1 MKHNP
6 NRPRRREP
14 YHYDAT
20 GAQYVACSLAILQHG
35 QSIPVK
41 VLQMVYHMLLPYGP
55 SGVQSDEP

>member
-6 NRPRRREP
+6 TRPRRREP
-14 YHYDAT
+14 YHYDAE
-20 GAQYVACSLAILQHG
+20 GALYIASILSILQHG

-55 SGVQSDEP
+55 SGDTKR

>member
-1 MKHNP
+1 MKRNP

-14 YHYDAT
+14 YHYDAERT
-20 GAQYVACSLAILQHG
+20 LYIASILSILQHG

-55 SGVQSDEP
+55 SGDTKR

>member
-20 GAQYVACSLAILQHG
+20 GAVYTACIEAALQRG
-35 QSIPVK
+35 QSIPLN
-41 VLQMVYHMLLPYGP
+41 VLQLVYHMLLPYMH
-55 SGVQSDEP
+55 S